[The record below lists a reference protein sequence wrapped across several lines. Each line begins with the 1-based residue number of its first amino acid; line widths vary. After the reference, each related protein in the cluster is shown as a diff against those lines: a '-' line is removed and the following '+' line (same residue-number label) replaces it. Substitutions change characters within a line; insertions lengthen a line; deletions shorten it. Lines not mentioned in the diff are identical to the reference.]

1 MVPSTSHV
9 LCVSPLIADDYLHT
23 KGHSYTRLD
32 GSTNRVQRF
41 INIKRFNQ
49 PDSNIFCF
57 IMTTRAG
64 GLGVNLQVSHSLHA
78 RPLICLHR
86 PADTHMLVDD

>member
-1 MVPSTSHV
+1 
-9 LCVSPLIADDYLHT
+9 
-23 KGHSYTRLD
+23 
-32 GSTNRVQRF
+32 VQRF

-78 RPLICLHR
+78 RPLIYLHR
-86 PADTHMLVDD
+86 PADMHMLVDD